1 MTPFS
6 LSEFH
11 EGQQGADLVKRLNQ
25 NNMKNTKH
33 VTTTRVELTTEQV
46 RELIANNQA
55 SLKESIRQHNYKLGL
70 QLSKKE
76 QDEILAVV
84 NYKALLAADTYN
96 PAAAKVKTWL
106 SRIAK
111 NEIISYLRNRTT
123 SSAISVK
130 YTDESDEEGCF
141 DDRIRQMHYRLD
153 EVESQRAG
161 FLGAERDREILLKVE
176 CLNEAILSLKDRDQS
191 VVFMLLEGVSG
202 HEMAQRLN
210 ISECAQRKLVLDVR
224 GRLKRQMA
232 KMHYADIADRT
243 DRYRDSELR
252 LEEST
257 EEMFGFMYASR
268 SEMNG

>member
-1 MTPFS
+1 
-6 LSEFH
+6 
-11 EGQQGADLVKRLNQ
+11 
-25 NNMKNTKH
+25 MKNTRRN
-33 VTTTRVELTTEQV
+33 VTTQENVELTVEQV
-46 RELIANNQA
+46 REMIANNQA

-70 QLSKKE
+70 QLSREEKE
-76 QDEILAVV
+76 EILAVV

-96 PAAAKVKTWL
+96 PKSAKVKTWL
-106 SRIAK
+106 SRIAR
-111 NEIISYLRNRTT
+111 NEIVSYLKGRTA
-123 SSAISVK
+123 SSVISVK
-130 YTDESDEEGCF
+130 YTDESDDDGCF

-161 FLGAERDREILLKVE
+161 FLGAERDRESLLKVE

-202 HEMAQRLN
+202 REMAQRLN

-232 KMHYADIADRT
+232 KMHYADIADCT
-243 DRYRDSELR
+243 DRYRNIDVK
-252 LEEST
+252 LEEAT